1 MRILQLTA
9 GAAGMYCGTCLRDN
23 SLAAALMKLGHDVT
37 LLPLYTPT
45 LTDEVN
51 VSNEKIFFG
60 GISVYLEQN
69 YALFRKTPW
78 LLDKLWD
85 SKAALKMAAKSTIPV
100 DPHFLG
106 EMTVSMLNVE
116 NGRLKKELQKMLG
129 WLESEP
135 RPDIVN
141 LPYTLLIGLAAPL
154 KRSLQSPV
162 CCTLQGE
169 DLFLEGLQ
177 EPYKTRTL
185 DLIRENIPHVD
196 CFLAVSEYYAEFMCR
211 YLGIPDR
218 KMEIAPLGVSTDGYR
233 AVPSSEN
240 QKPRIGYFAR
250 IAPEKGL
257 HILAEAYKIVR
268 RAGFDCTLEAAGYIA
283 PEQRA
288 YLDGIEK
295 QLREWGLEFLYHGA
309 LDRTQKIAYLERLD
323 VLSTPTVYADPKG
336 LFVLEAMAA
345 GVPVVQPDHGA
356 FPEIIRKTGGGI
368 LVEPENPASLAD
380 GLLSVLR
387 DRDLRRD
394 LARHAHAGVREHFR
408 VDAMARRTAEIF
420 ARQKS
425 PVFQDA

>member
-1 MRILQLTA
+1 VRILQLTA

-23 SLAAALMKLGHDVT
+23 SLAAALIKLGHDVT

-45 LTDEVN
+45 LTDEAN

-69 YALFRKTPW
+69 YAFFRKTPW

-106 EMTVSMLNVE
+106 EMTVSMLQLE
-116 NGRLKKELQKMLG
+116 NGHLEKELKKMLQ

-135 RPDIVN
+135 RPDVVN

-154 KRSLQSPV
+154 KKSLERPV

-169 DLFLEGLQ
+169 DLFLEGLE
-177 EPYKTRTL
+177 EPYKTRAL
-185 DLIRENIPHVD
+185 ALIRQNIPHID

-211 YLGIPDR
+211 YLNIPDH
-218 KMEIAPLGVSTDGYR
+218 KMEIAPLGISTEGYR
-233 AVPSSEN
+233 SEPASIN

-257 HILAEAYKIVR
+257 HILADAFKIVKD
-268 RAGFDCTLEAAGYIA
+268 AGIDCTLEAAGYMA
-283 PEQRA
+283 PEQRS
-288 YLDGIEK
+288 YLSSIEK
-295 QLREWGLEFLYHGA
+295 HLQDSGIDFQYHRS
-309 LDRTQKIAYLERLD
+309 LDRAQKIAYLETLD

-336 LFVLEAMAA
+336 MFVLEAMAA
-345 GVPVVQPDHGA
+345 GVPVVQPSHGA
-356 FPEIIRKTGGGI
+356 FPEIIRRTGGGI
-368 LVEPENPASLAD
+368 LVEPENPQSLAD
-380 GLLSVLR
+380 GLLTVLR
-387 DRDLRRD
+387 NSGLHDN
-394 LARHAHAGVREHFR
+394 LARRAYAGVREHYR
-408 VDAMARRTAEIF
+408 VEAMAQRTIEIF

>member
-45 LTDEVN
+45 LTDERN

-69 YALFRKTPW
+69 YAFFRKTPW
-78 LLDKLWD
+78 LLDRLWD

-100 DPHFLG
+100 DPQFLG
-106 EMTVSMLNVE
+106 EMTISMLQLE
-116 NGRLKKELQKMLG
+116 NGHLQKELWKMLQ

-154 KRSLQSPV
+154 KKSLERPV
-162 CCTLQGE
+162 CGTLQGE
-169 DLFLEGLQ
+169 DLFLEGLS
-177 EPYKTRTL
+177 EPYKTRAL
-185 DLIRENIPHVD
+185 ELIRQSIPHVD
-196 CFLAVSEYYAEFMCR
+196 CFLAVSEYYAGFMSR
-211 YLGIPDR
+211 YLGIPDH
-218 KMEIAPLGVSTDGYR
+218 KMEIAPLGVTTDGYR
-233 AVPSSEN
+233 NEPSSEN

-257 HILAEAYKIVR
+257 HILADAYKLVR
-268 RAGFDCTLEAAGYIA
+268 EWGCDCTLEAAGYMA
-283 PEQRA
+283 PEQRP
-288 YLDGIEK
+288 YLNGIEK
-295 QLREWGLEFLYHGA
+295 YLRDCGLEFQYRGA
-309 LDRTQKIAYLERLD
+309 LDRAQKISYLETLD

-336 LFVLEAMAA
+336 MFVLEAMAA
-345 GVPVVQPDHGA
+345 GVPVVQPNHGA

-368 LVEPENPASLAD
+368 LVEPENPQSLAD
-380 GLLSVLR
+380 GLLTVLR
-387 DRDLRRD
+387 DRKLRGD
-394 LARHAHAGVREHFR
+394 LARRAYSGVREHFR
-408 VDAMARRTAEIF
+408 VEAMAQRTAEIF

-425 PVFQDA
+425 PMFQDA

>member
-1 MRILQLTA
+1 
-9 GAAGMYCGTCLRDN
+9 MYCGTCLRDN

-45 LTDEVN
+45 LTDEAN

-106 EMTVSMLNVE
+106 EMTVSMLQVE
-116 NGRLKKELQKMLG
+116 HGRLKKELRKMLS

-154 KRSLQSPV
+154 KKSLRSPI

-177 EPYKTRTL
+177 EPYKTRAL
-185 DLIRENIPHVD
+185 DLIRQNIPHVD

-211 YLGIPDR
+211 YLGIPDH
-218 KMEIAPLGVSTDGYR
+218 KMEIAPLGVSTEGYR
-233 AVPSSEN
+233 ANPSFEN
-240 QKPRIGYFAR
+240 QKPKIGYFAR

-257 HILAEAYKIVR
+257 HILAEAFKIVR
-268 RAGFDCTLEAAGYIA
+268 QTGFDCTLEAAGYMA
-283 PEQRA
+283 PEQRP
-288 YLDGIEK
+288 YLAGIEK
-295 QLREWGLEFLYHGA
+295 HLSECKLEFKYDGA

-323 VLSTPTVYADPKG
+323 VLSTPAVYADPKG

-345 GVPVVQPDHGA
+345 GVPVVEPDHGA

-368 LVEPENPASLAD
+368 LCEPENPQSLAD
-380 GLLSVLR
+380 ALLTVLR
-387 DRDLRRD
+387 DPDRRAD
-394 LARHAHAGVREHFR
+394 LARHAYAGVREHYR
-408 VDAMARRTAEIF
+408 VDAMAQRTAEIF

>member
-1 MRILQLTA
+1 M
-9 GAAGMYCGTCLRDN
+9 RDN

-45 LTDEVN
+45 LTDERN
-51 VSNEKIFFG
+51 VSNDKIFFG

-106 EMTVSMLNVE
+106 EMTVSMLQLE
-116 NGRLKKELQKMLG
+116 HGRLDKELKKMLQ

-135 RPDIVN
+135 RPDVVN

-154 KRSLQSPV
+154 KNLLERPV

-177 EPYKTRTL
+177 EPYKTRAL
-185 DLIRENIPHVD
+185 DLIRQNIPHVD

-211 YLGIPDR
+211 YLGIPDH

-233 AVPSSEN
+233 AGPSSMNE
-240 QKPRIGYFAR
+240 KPRIGYFAR

-257 HILAEAYKIVR
+257 HILADAFKLIKD
-268 RAGFDCTLEAAGYIA
+268 AGFDCTLEAAGYIA
-283 PEQRA
+283 PEQKP
-288 YLDGIEK
+288 YLNGIEK
-295 QLREWGLEFLYHGA
+295 HLQDCGLELRYHGA
-309 LDRTQKIAYLERLD
+309 VDRAQKIAYLESLD

-345 GVPVVQPDHGA
+345 GVPVVEPDHGA
-356 FPEIIRKTGGGI
+356 FPEIIHKTGGGI
-368 LVEPENPASLAD
+368 LVEPENSQSLAD
-380 GLLSVLR
+380 GLLKVLR
-387 DRDLRRD
+387 DRELRAD
-394 LARHAHAGVREHFR
+394 LARRAYSGVREHYR
-408 VDAMARRTAEIF
+408 VDAMAQRTAEIF

-425 PVFQDA
+425 PMFQDA

>member
-45 LTDEVN
+45 LTDEAN

-85 SKAALKMAAKSTIPV
+85 SKAALKIAARSTIQV

-106 EMTVSMLNVE
+106 EMTVSMLQLE
-116 NGRLKKELQKMLG
+116 HGRLQKELKKLLQ

-135 RPDIVN
+135 RPDVVN

-154 KRSLQSPV
+154 KQLLGKPI

-177 EPYKTRTL
+177 EPYKTRAL
-185 DLIRENIPHVD
+185 DLIRQNIPQVD

-211 YLGIPDR
+211 YLGIPDH

-233 AVPSSEN
+233 TGLSSEN
-240 QKPRIGYFAR
+240 QTLRIGYFAR

-257 HILAEAYKIVR
+257 HILADAYKIVKDS
-268 RAGFDCTLEAAGYIA
+268 GFDCTLEAAGYMA
-283 PEQRA
+283 PDQKP
-288 YLDGIEK
+288 YLHGIENHL
-295 QLREWGLEFLYHGA
+295 QNCDFRYHGA
-309 LDRTQKIAYLERLD
+309 LDRAQKIAYLETLD

-345 GVPVVQPDHGA
+345 GVPVVQPNHGA
-356 FPEIIRKTGGGI
+356 FPEIIRRTGGGI
-368 LVEPENPASLAD
+368 LVEPENPQSLAD
-380 GLLSVLR
+380 GLLTVLR
-387 DRDLRRD
+387 DRELRADLGRR
-394 LARHAHAGVREHFR
+394 AHSGVREHYR
-408 VDAMARRTAEIF
+408 VEAMAQRTAEIF

>member
-1 MRILQLTA
+1 VRILQLTA

-45 LTDEVN
+45 LTDETN
-51 VSNEKIFFG
+51 VSNDKIFFG

-106 EMTVSMLNVE
+106 EMTVSMLDLE
-116 NGRLKKELQKMLG
+116 HGHLKKELQKMLG

-135 RPDIVN
+135 RPDVIN
-141 LPYTLLIGLAAPL
+141 LPYTLLIALAAPL
-154 KRSLQSPV
+154 KKLLQSPV

-169 DLFLEGLQ
+169 DLFLEGLE
-177 EPYKTRTL
+177 EPYKTRAL
-185 DLIRENIPHVD
+185 DLIRQNISHVD
-196 CFLAVSEYYAEFMCR
+196 CFLAVSEYYAEFMCC
-211 YLGIPDR
+211 YLGLPDH
-218 KMEIAPLGVSTDGYR
+218 KMEIAPLGVSTHGYR
-233 AVPSSEN
+233 AEPISEN
-240 QKPRIGYFAR
+240 QEPRIGYFAR

-257 HILAEAYKIVR
+257 HILADAYKLMR
-268 RAGFDCTLEAAGYIA
+268 EAGFDCTLEAAGYMA

-288 YLDGIEK
+288 YLNGIEK
-295 QLREWGLEFLYHGA
+295 QLREWGLDFQYRGA
-309 LDRTQKIAYLERLD
+309 LDRTQKIAYLESLD

-368 LVEPENPASLAD
+368 LVEPENPRSLAD
-380 GLLSVLR
+380 GLLKILR
-387 DRDLRRD
+387 DRELRTD
-394 LARHAHAGVREHFR
+394 LARRAYFGVREHYR
-408 VDAMARRTAEIF
+408 VDAMASRTAEIF

>member
-9 GAAGMYCGTCLRDN
+9 GAASMYCGTCLRDN

-45 LTDEVN
+45 LTDDAN

-106 EMTVSMLNVE
+106 EMTVSMLEVE
-116 NGRLKKELQKMLG
+116 HGRLKKELQKLLQ

-135 RPDIVN
+135 RPDVVN

-154 KRSLQSPV
+154 KKSLQSPI

-177 EPYKTRTL
+177 EPYKTRAL
-185 DLIRENIPHVD
+185 NLIRQNIPHVD

-218 KMEIAPLGVSTDGYR
+218 KMEIAPLGVTTDGYR
-233 AVPSSEN
+233 AEPSSANER
-240 QKPRIGYFAR
+240 PRIGYFAR
-250 IAPEKGL
+250 IAPEKGM
-257 HILAEAYKIVR
+257 HILADAYKIVR
-268 RAGFDCTLEAAGYIA
+268 ETGFDCTLEAAGYMA
-283 PEQRA
+283 AEHRP
-288 YLDGIEK
+288 YLNGIEK
-295 QLREWGLEFLYHGA
+295 QLREWGLDFRYHGA
-309 LDRTQKIAYLERLD
+309 LDRTQKIAYLESLD

-336 LFVLEAMAA
+336 MFVLEAMAA
-345 GVPVVQPDHGA
+345 GIPVVQPDHGA

-368 LVEPENPASLAD
+368 LVKPENPQSLAD
-380 GLLSVLR
+380 GLLTVLR
-387 DRDLRRD
+387 DRELRGN
-394 LARHAHAGVREHFR
+394 LARRAHSGVREHYR
-408 VDAMARRTAEIF
+408 VDAMAERTVEIF
-420 ARQKS
+420 AHQKF

>member
-45 LTDEVN
+45 LTDERN

-69 YALFRKTPW
+69 YAFFRKTPW

-106 EMTVSMLNVE
+106 EMTVSMLQLE
-116 NGRLKKELQKMLG
+116 HGRLQKELKKLLQ

-154 KRSLQSPV
+154 KKSLERPV

-169 DLFLEGLQ
+169 DLFLEGL
-177 EPYKTRTL
+177 EKPYKTRAL
-185 DLIRENIPHVD
+185 DLIRQNIPHVD
-196 CFLAVSEYYAEFMCR
+196 CFLAVSEYYADFMCR
-211 YLGIPDR
+211 YLGIPDH
-218 KMEIAPLGVSTDGYR
+218 KMEIAPLGVTTDGYR
-233 AVPSSEN
+233 AGPSSIN
-240 QKPRIGYFAR
+240 LKPRIGYFAR

-257 HILAEAYKIVR
+257 HILADAFKIVR
-268 RAGFDCTLEAAGYIA
+268 EIGFDCTLEAAGYMA
-283 PEQRA
+283 PEQA
-288 YLDGIEK
+288 PYLNGIEK
-295 QLREWGLEFLYHGA
+295 HLQDCGLDFRYHGA
-309 LDRTQKIAYLERLD
+309 LDRAQKIAYLESLD

-345 GVPVVQPDHGA
+345 GVPVVQPNHGA

-368 LVEPENPASLAD
+368 LVEPENPQSLAD
-380 GLLSVLR
+380 GLLRVLR
-387 DRDLRRD
+387 DHELRGE
-394 LARHAHAGVREHFR
+394 LARRAYAGVREHYR
-408 VDAMARRTAEIF
+408 VDAMAQRTVEIF

>member
-1 MRILQLTA
+1 M
-9 GAAGMYCGTCLRDN
+9 RDN
-23 SLAAALMKLGHDVT
+23 SLAAALIKLGHDVT

-45 LTDEVN
+45 LTDEPN

-78 LLDKLWD
+78 LLDRLWD
-85 SKAALKMAAKSTIPV
+85 SKAALKMAAKSTLPV

-106 EMTVSMLNVE
+106 EMTVSMLQLE
-116 NGRLKKELQKMLG
+116 HGRLEKELNKMLQ

-154 KRSLQSPV
+154 KKSLERPV

-177 EPYKTRTL
+177 EPYKTRAL
-185 DLIRENIPHVD
+185 DLIRQNIPHVD

-211 YLGIPDR
+211 YLNIPDH
-218 KMEIAPLGVSTDGYR
+218 KMEIAPLGVSTEGYR
-233 AVPSSEN
+233 AELSSRS

-257 HILAEAYKIVR
+257 HILADAFKIVKD
-268 RAGFDCTLEAAGYIA
+268 AGFDCTLEAAGYMA
-283 PEQRA
+283 PEQRL
-288 YLDGIEK
+288 YLNGIEK
-295 QLREWGLEFLYHGA
+295 HLHDGGVDFHYHGA
-309 LDRTQKIAYLERLD
+309 LDRRQKIAYLESLD

-336 LFVLEAMAA
+336 MFVLEAMAA
-345 GVPVVQPDHGA
+345 GVPVVQPNHGA

-368 LVEPENPASLAD
+368 LIEPENPQSLAD
-380 GLLSVLR
+380 GLLKILR
-387 DRDLRRD
+387 DPDLRSN
-394 LARHAHAGVREHFR
+394 LARKAYFGVREHYR
-408 VDAMARRTAEIF
+408 VEVMAQRTIEIF

-425 PVFQDA
+425 PVLQDA

>member
-1 MRILQLTA
+1 
-9 GAAGMYCGTCLRDN
+9 MYCGTCLRDN
-23 SLAAALMKLGHDVT
+23 SLAAELMKLGHDVT

-45 LTDEVN
+45 LTDERN

-69 YALFRKTPW
+69 YALFRNTPW

-85 SKAALKMAAKSTIPV
+85 SKAALKIAAKSTIPV

-106 EMTVSMLNVE
+106 EMTVSMLQLE
-116 NGRLKKELQKMLG
+116 HGRLEKELKKMLQ

-154 KRSLQSPV
+154 KKSLERPI

-177 EPYKTRTL
+177 EPYKTRSL
-185 DLIRENIPHVD
+185 DLIRQNIPHVD

-211 YLGIPDR
+211 YLNIPDH

-233 AVPSSEN
+233 AAPSSQN
-240 QKPRIGYFAR
+240 QTPRIGYFAR

-257 HILAEAYKIVR
+257 HVLADAYKLVR
-268 RAGFDCTLEAAGYIA
+268 EAGFDCTLEAAGYMA
-283 PEQRA
+283 PEQRP
-288 YLDGIEK
+288 YLNAIEK
-295 QLREWGLEFLYHGA
+295 HLQASRFDFKYHGA
-309 LDRTQKIAYLERLD
+309 LDRAQKIAYLESLD

-345 GVPVVQPDHGA
+345 GVPVVQPNHGA

-368 LVEPENPASLAD
+368 LVAPGNPQSLAD
-380 GLLSVLR
+380 GLLTVLR
-387 DRDLRRD
+387 NRDLRHD
-394 LARHAHAGVREHFR
+394 LARRAYAGVREHYR
-408 VDAMARRTAEIF
+408 VDTMAQRTAEIF

-425 PVFQDA
+425 PVFEDA

>member
-1 MRILQLTA
+1 VRILQLTA

-23 SLAAALMKLGHDVT
+23 SLASALMKLGHDVT
-37 LLPLYTPT
+37 LVPLYTPT

-51 VSNEKIFFG
+51 VSNDKIFFG

-69 YALFRKTPW
+69 YAVFRKTPW

-85 SKAALKMAAKSTIPV
+85 SKAALRMAAKSAIPV

-106 EMTVSMLNVE
+106 EMTVSMLEVE
-116 NGRLKKELQKMLG
+116 HGRLKKELQKMLR

-154 KRSLQSPV
+154 KKSLGRPI

-177 EPYKTRTL
+177 EPYKTRSL
-185 DLIRENIPHVD
+185 DIIRQNIRHVD
-196 CFLAVSEYYAEFMCR
+196 CFIAVSEYYAEFMAR
-211 YLGIPDR
+211 YLSIPDH

-233 AVPSSEN
+233 AEPVSAN
-240 QKPRIGYFAR
+240 KIPRIGYFAR

-257 HILAEAYKIVR
+257 HILADAFKLVR
-268 RAGFDCTLEAAGYIA
+268 DAGFDCTLEAAGYMA
-283 PEQRA
+283 HEQHA
-288 YLDGIEK
+288 YLNGIEK
-295 QLREWGLEFLYHGA
+295 QLREWNIEFQYHGA
-309 LDRTQKIAYLERLD
+309 LDRAQKIAYLENLD

-336 LFVLEAMAA
+336 MFVLEAMTA

-368 LVEPENPASLAD
+368 LVEPENPRSLAD
-380 GLLSVLR
+380 GLLKVLR
-387 DRDLRRD
+387 DRDLRND
-394 LARHAHAGVREHFR
+394 LAQRAHTGVRQHYR
-408 VDAMARRTAEIF
+408 VDAMAERTAEIF

>member
-1 MRILQLTA
+1 
-9 GAAGMYCGTCLRDN
+9 
-23 SLAAALMKLGHDVT
+23 MKLGHDVT

-45 LTDEVN
+45 LTDEAN

-106 EMTVSMLNVE
+106 EMTVSMLQLE
-116 NGRLKKELQKMLG
+116 NGRLEKELKKMLQ

-135 RPDIVN
+135 RPDIIN

-154 KRSLQSPV
+154 KKSLHAPI

-169 DLFLEGLQ
+169 DLFLEGLHD
-177 EPYKTRTL
+177 PYKTRAL
-185 DLIRENIPHVD
+185 DLIRQSIPHVD

-211 YLGIPDR
+211 YLGIPDH

-233 AVPSSEN
+233 EPPAVREGT
-240 QKPRIGYFAR
+240 PRIGYFAR

-268 RAGFDCTLEAAGYIA
+268 NAGFDCTLEAAGYMA
-283 PEQRA
+283 PEHRP
-288 YLDGIEK
+288 YLNGIEK
-295 QLREWGLEFLYHGA
+295 HFQDCGLEFRYHGA
-309 LDRTQKIAYLERLD
+309 LDRVQKIAYLERLD

-368 LVEPENPASLAD
+368 LVEPENPQSLAD
-380 GLLSVLR
+380 GLVRILRNHELR
-387 DRDLRRD
+387 DTLGRR
-394 LARHAHAGVREHFR
+394 AYAGVREHYR
-408 VDAMARRTAEIF
+408 VDAMAERTIEIF

-425 PVFQDA
+425 PAFQDA